1 MTRSMTRDDL
11 PVVVEMEE
19 GLFPENSMGEKT
31 LATELSLGMG
41 WVDDDPISGYLLA
54 RHGGGV
60 LDITRLGVSPRARR
74 RGVGTKLLESALE
87 LGHPTI
93 LTVRKDNEAAIR
105 LYWKHGFR
113 IVGHL
118 PLADAWMMRVDPAKM
133 QPKAG

>member
-1 MTRSMTRDDL
+1 MTRPMTRDDV

-19 GLFPENSMGEKT
+19 ELFPENSMGERT
-31 LATELSLGMG
+31 LSTELSLGMG

-54 RHGGGV
+54 RYDGGV

-74 RGVGTKLLESALE
+74 RGVGTKLLEKALE

-93 LTVRKDNEAAIR
+93 LTVRKDNEAALR
-105 LYWKHGFR
+105 LYWKLGFG

-118 PLADAWMMRVDPAKM
+118 PLADAWVMRVNPQKY
-133 QPKAG
+133 K